1 MEEKRKLFEEFPPV
15 SAEQWIQQVV
25 KDLKGENFDEKLK
38 YTTADGIRVNPF
50 YTLEDLTK
58 YNERRPLFS
67 HADWDVCEEITVI
80 SEKEANKQALN
91 ALNNGASA
99 LVLHISSTVN
109 LQVLLNE
116 IKIEYIAVQ
125 FVVKADAVAFANV
138 LNSYL
143 TSQNIDAAHLNL
155 SINADGIAA
164 LLKTGNWEGI
174 EAEIKKVIGLFSDKN
189 SFRTININSYVYQ
202 NAGAPQG
209 YEIGCALAHA
219 NEYLSRLLD
228 TGVKPGALKNKIQLN
243 VAVGPDYFFEIAK
256 LRAYRKV
263 MALLFEEYKIDSEI
277 YIHAETSFR
286 NLTVFDAHNNL
297 LRATT
302 EAMAATIGGCN
313 SLSVKAFDAAYTDA
327 NPFSDRLS
335 RNIQLILK
343 SESYFDKIADAAAGT
358 YFIEEL
364 TEQLAQKAWTYF
376 TEIEKN
382 GGLIS
387 CIEKGNIQST
397 IKAFAAKEQ
406 ADFDA
411 GKEVLIGTNKFPN
424 LKEDKKS
431 VADSVVWGNEEAKGK
446 TVEPLDESR
455 LSVKNEKERLVQS
468 SKV

>member
-38 YTTADGIRVNPF
+38 YTTADGITVNPF

-58 YNERRPLFS
+58 YNERKPLFS
-67 HADWDVCEEITVI
+67 HADWEVCEEITVN
-80 SEKEANKQALN
+80 SEKEANKKALD

-99 LVLHISSTVN
+99 LVLHIAATVN
-109 LQVLLNE
+109 LQSLLNE

-125 FVVKADAVAFANV
+125 FVVTGDVVAFSTN
-138 LNSYL
+138 LDNYI
-143 TSQNIDAAHLNL
+143 TSRHLDATSLNL
-155 SINADGIAA
+155 SINADGIAI
-164 LLKTGNWEGI
+164 LLKTGSWEGR
-174 EAEIKKVIGLFSDKN
+174 EVEMGKVSGLFSDKN
-189 SFRTININSYVYQ
+189 SFRTIHINSSIYQ
-202 NAGAPQG
+202 NAGATQA
-209 YEIGCALAHA
+209 YEIGCALAHT
-219 NEYLSRLLD
+219 NEYLDWLLNA
-228 TGVKPGALKNKIQLN
+228 GVKPGALKNKIQLN
-243 VAVGPDYFFEIAK
+243 VSVGPDYFFEIAK

-286 NLTVFDAHNNL
+286 NVTVFDAHNNL

-313 SLSVKAFDAAYTDA
+313 SLSVKAFDAAYVEN
-327 NPFSDRLS
+327 NPFSNRLS

-364 TEQLAQKAWTYF
+364 TEQLAQKAWEYF
-376 TEIEKN
+376 TGIEKN
-382 GGLIS
+382 GGLIL
-387 CIEKGNIQST
+387 CIEKGSIQST
-397 IKAFAAKEQ
+397 IKTFAAEEQ
-406 ADFDA
+406 ASFNA
-411 GKEVLIGTNKFPN
+411 GKEVLVGTNKFPN
-424 LKEDKKS
+424 LKEDKKN
-431 VADSVVWGNEEAKGK
+431 VAAAIVWGNEDAKGK

-455 LSVKNEKERLVQS
+455 LSASNEKERLKS
-468 SKV
+468 